1 MISGVGGGGGGGGG
15 LVSVVP
21 VERRSAAVR
30 LLRPEHWH
38 ENHDDT

>member
-30 LLRPEHWH
+30 LLRPEYWH